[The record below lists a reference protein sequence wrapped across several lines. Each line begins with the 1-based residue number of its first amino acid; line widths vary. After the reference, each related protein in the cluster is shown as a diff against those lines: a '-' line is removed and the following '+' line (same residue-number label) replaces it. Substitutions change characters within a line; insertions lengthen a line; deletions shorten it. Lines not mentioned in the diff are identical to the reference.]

1 MQIEKETKDMRVARC
16 CILCGAPFAYTRM
29 RLAAR
34 ERLFCSETCRKAR
47 MREQN
52 ARYRLEGRYRAKPR
66 AKIHRKRCA
75 VCEVSFHTAKAQ
87 TQCCGRDCGAILGKR
102 RGDIARTRNAQ
113 IRNRRVCKLC
123 GSLFVKVRGSIG
135 IYCSRTC
142 AGLASARKRVPAQLA
157 IDHPHDHPESFGGL
171 AQSATTGEP

>member
-1 MQIEKETKDMRVARC
+1 MQIEKEPRDMRVARC

-66 AKIHRKRCA
+66 PKIHRKRCV
-75 VCEVSFHTAKAQ
+75 VCDLPFHTAKPR
-87 TQCCGRDCGAILGKR
+87 TQCCGRDCGIILGKR
-102 RGDIARTRNAQ
+102 RGDIARSRNAQ
-113 IRNRRVCKLC
+113 IHNRRVCRLC
-123 GSLFVKVRGSIG
+123 GSLFVKARGSLG
-135 IYCSRTC
+135 LYCSKQC
-142 AGLASARKRVPAQLA
+142 AGIGCSRKRASAQQPAHRHVQ
-157 IDHPHDHPESFGGL
+157 DDQHDPL
-171 AQSATTGEP
+171 SASTGAARDP